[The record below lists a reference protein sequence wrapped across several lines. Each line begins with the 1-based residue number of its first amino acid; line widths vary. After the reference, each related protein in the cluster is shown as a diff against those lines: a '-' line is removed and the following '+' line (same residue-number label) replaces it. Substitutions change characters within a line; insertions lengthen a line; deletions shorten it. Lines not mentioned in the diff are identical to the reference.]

1 MRPSFAIWRAG
12 GYANTA
18 VPRPADPAR
27 LQKLAGRTMGTTWS
41 LVFDNPAM
49 RPHDAVLTEV
59 NLALDRVID
68 QMSTW
73 DAASHISRYN
83 QAPAG
88 SRHVVPEDF
97 ARVLGCAL
105 SWAEAS
111 GGAIDPTVGSLVAL
125 WGFGAHARP
134 VSSEPGEAAWA
145 EAKSRTGWRRL
156 DFDHGTRTLTQPGGL
171 SLDVSGVAKGF
182 AVDKVAEALLALG
195 LSDFLVEIGGE
206 LRGIGVRPGG
216 QPWRVRIDIA
226 GDVLPP
232 VALANMS
239 IATSGDRWHVHE
251 QGGRRWSHTID
262 PRSGEPLSSTLA
274 SVTVLHPQCMH
285 ADALATT
292 LMVLG
297 AAEGPAFAEHHR
309 IAAVFVRRHGETQ
322 QVLATEAWRNQST

>member
-49 RPHDAVLTEV
+49 RPHDAVLAEV
-59 NLALDRVID
+59 NLALDTVID

-73 DAASHISRYN
+73 EAASHISRYN

-134 VSSEPGEAAWA
+134 ASSKPGEAAWA

-156 DFDHGTRTLTQPGGL
+156 DFDRGTRTLTQPGGL

-206 LRGIGVRPGG
+206 LRGIGVRPGA
-216 QPWRVRIDIA
+216 QAWRVHIDIP
-226 GDVLPP
+226 GEVLPP

-262 PRSGEPLSSTLA
+262 PRSAEPLSSTLA

-285 ADALATT
+285 ADALATA
-292 LMVLG
+292 LLVLG
-297 AAEGPAFAEHHR
+297 ATEGPAFAEHHR
-309 IAAVFVRRHGETQ
+309 IAAVFVRRHGETH
-322 QVLATEAWRNQST
+322 QVLATEAWRSQPA